1 VANRR
6 PDVVIVEKEGKAMI
20 GMVMEQGKAWQAG
33 FRHDYIIEKVD
44 GEPITFDQFNSYRW
58 VKDQEYEFTLRLPI
72 GILTTL
78 RSIWPLQYNQK

>member
-1 VANRR
+1 MGFHLVRF
-6 PDVVIVEKEGKAMI
+6 PT
-20 GMVMEQGKAWQAG
+20 AG
-33 FRHDYIIEKVD
+33 PTRHDYIIEKVD

-58 VKDQEYEFTLRLPI
+58 VRDQEYEFTIRLPI